1 MNRLTRLVTPVNSPE
16 SHRFFNLTTTT
27 TAITRART
35 RIPLLP
41 LLRTLPLSLHRKFST
56 PPIPKITSFA
66 TVNGLK
72 FSAMDPNPPESGEDF
87 VHIENPNP
95 DSVEALCESIISS
108 SGGDEAG
115 VQNDAVTD
123 ETRKVLPEELS
134 RSVVVLTCESSAE
147 GGTCDVYLVGTAH
160 VSQESCKE
168 VQAVIDYL
176 KPQVVFLELCS
187 SRVAVLTPQNLKVPT
202 MGEMVEMWK
211 KNHNMF
217 GILYSWFLSKV
228 ASKLE
233 VFPGAEFRVA
243 FEEAMKYGGKVILG
257 DRPVNITLRRTWGKM
272 PLWHKT
278 KLLYSLLFQA
288 FFLPSPEDL
297 NRMLKE
303 MDDVDMLTL
312 VIQEMSKEFP
322 TLMETLVHERD
333 QYMSSTLLRIASEH
347 SSVVAVVGKGHLRGI
362 EKHWKQPISA
372 RELMEIPSQ
381 KPLFTA
387 RKILTSLGVAVAG
400 VAIISGIYQKC
411 RK

>member
-56 PPIPKITSFA
+56 PPISKITSFA